1 MSTENIDLS
10 QVRWEDASMDE
21 DKPGRRLLSS
31 LQFNGI
37 SHHLEAIEVEY
48 DENASTQSAV
58 CLLCDDIL
66 TTYREATGAD
76 GPFSTVTI
84 DQRTYVIFV
93 TPYCS

>member
-1 MSTENIDLS
+1 MSTPNVDLS
-10 QVRWEDASMDE
+10 HIPWEDASIDLE
-21 DKPGRRLLSS
+21 RPRSRLLST
-31 LQFNGI
+31 LLFNGI

-48 DENASTQSAV
+48 DENTSTQSAV

-84 DQRTYVIFV
+84 DGRTYAIFV